1 MCKRDLRT
9 IGREKLRRD
18 RSLPVTKRV
27 GTNLKDHGFCFV
39 SAMSTGSRGVVSEGE
54 HRNGNEDVI
63 TMSEGGGGGRDGKDK
78 QCIFTCYIS
87 CWKIA
92 GVSR

>member
-1 MCKRDLRT
+1 MCKLW
-9 IGREKLRRD
+9 RD

-27 GTNLKDHGFCFV
+27 GTNLIKDHGFCFV

-63 TMSEGGGGGRDGKDK
+63 TVRLSRVHGTQGAEGQWTKFLDK
-78 QCIFTCYIS
+78 IML
-87 CWKIA
+87 
-92 GVSR
+92 